1 MADAVTGDPADLFTA
16 TRPFYSSYAPQG
28 RFYYNK
34 DPVTGVAPSRTFD
47 ANGNLIRFSTN
58 GPAGDGVGATGFNRS
73 AYRTIAIPTDRMLL
87 ALKGDLNLTESHT
100 AFFEGTYANSKTQTQ
115 LEPFPLSSANISPG
129 TGGWIP
135 AQTMVN
141 GVPVNNPLIPA
152 NLRALLTDTNGDGL
166 TDYSFTRRMSD
177 IGNRGAAADR
187 DTFRVLGGVKGD
199 LNKTWSYEAFASYG
213 FTKEGQTSTGQVN
226 VNNFWNALQVI
237 PDSVTGLPVC
247 ADATARAQGCVP
259 ANIYGANTLS
269 AAAAAYINAPATLN
283 TKVTQQVYGL
293 TVTGEPF
300 NLPAGPVGIAAGLE
314 YRKETSKT
322 EHDALTISGLNAG
335 NALPDTS
342 GSFSVN
348 EYFVEGR
355 LPLLKNLPM
364 VKSLDSTVAIRQG
377 NYSTV
382 GNTTSWNSGLDWAL
396 NSTVRLRATASVST
410 RAPNINELYQGPSQT
425 FPTGLTDPCEG
436 ITATTPGALADRC
449 RAAPGVAANIAANGA
464 FTTAQADKQGV
475 SGYDGGNPNLKAE
488 KGNSKT
494 LGIVITPK
502 SVPLLKN
509 FNFTADYYNI
519 SIEDALNLPGRQYLL
534 DQCYQAGDAASC
546 AFITRR
552 NVALG
557 GYSAGSLDLINQG
570 VVNSGGQTAKGI
582 DLTAGYADKVGPG
595 YLSGRITYTHLL
607 KAEQRATSTAPSD
620 STLGE
625 IGNPTNKWML
635 NLGYDYGNFA
645 IKSTVTYIGES
656 YLDDQYMI
664 SSGYPYEAG
673 RVGSVTYLDLQT
685 TYSFNKKSQLYFG
698 IDNVMNTK
706 APPIISGLPGNTT
719 GAETDAGTYDPI
731 GRRFYIGLR
740 YSL

>member
-1 MADAVTGDPADLFTA
+1 
-16 TRPFYSSYAPQG
+16 
-28 RFYYNK
+28 
-34 DPVTGVAPSRTFD
+34 
-47 ANGNLIRFSTN
+47 
-58 GPAGDGVGATGFNRS
+58 
-73 AYRTIAIPTDRMLL
+73 
-87 ALKGDLNLTESHT
+87 
-100 AFFEGTYANSKTQTQ
+100 
-115 LEPFPLSSANISPG
+115 
-129 TGGWIP
+129 
-135 AQTMVN
+135 
-141 GVPVNNPLIPA
+141 
-152 NLRALLTDTNGDGL
+152 
-166 TDYSFTRRMSD
+166 MSD
-177 IGNRGAAADR
+177 IGNRGASADR

-247 ADATARAQGCVP
+247 ADATARLQGCVP
-259 ANIYGANTLS
+259 ANVFGANTLS

-300 NLPAGPVGIAAGLE
+300 ILPAGPVGIAAGLE

-342 GSFSVN
+342 GSFNVN

-355 LPLLKNLPM
+355 LPLLKNMPM
-364 VKSLDSTVAIRQG
+364 FKSLDGTLAVRQG

-410 RAPNINELYQGPSQT
+410 RAPNINELYQGASQT
-425 FPTGLTDPCEG
+425 FPTGLSDPCEG
-436 ITATTPGALADRC
+436 IKSTSTGALADRC
-449 RAAPGVAANIAANGA
+449 KAAPGVLANMAANGGT
-464 FTTAQADKQGV
+464 FTLGQADNQGV

-509 FNFTADYYNI
+509 FNFTADYYDI
-519 SIEDALNLPGRQYLL
+519 SIEDALNLPGRQFLL
-534 DQCYQAGDAASC
+534 NQCYQAGDAASC

-552 NVALG
+552 NTAFG

-595 YLSGRITYTHLL
+595 YLSGRVTYTHLL

-635 NLGYDYGNFA
+635 NLGYDYGKFA

-656 YLDDQYMI
+656 YLDNLFMI
-664 SSGYPYEAG
+664 DNSFPYEAG

-698 IDNVMNTK
+698 IDNVLDTK
-706 APPIISGLPGNTT
+706 APPIISGLPGNST